1 MKFLSNIK
9 IKHRILLVV
18 TTLLV
23 ILFSAAAFTVYT
35 FSLKRLLRNTQTQ
48 MEVYLGKI
56 SDIIT
61 EIDKQ
66 TPDGF
71 THQDYTQLKTYFNNP
86 AFYSTDYPFMV
97 SREGN
102 YLIHLYKEGQRYP
115 TERLNT
121 MFANANKEGQ
131 FEYFQEV
138 KNERHKIIVYFKKID
153 SYNAFIAIPVNL
165 SEVTQELKTNR
176 VVLLLIIFVGIA
188 LSAIAIN
195 YALRPVINTISKINS
210 SLTRMAEGESPQKI
224 NYNTNDE
231 VGQIAKSLNKLITGL
246 SKTAKFASQIGQN
259 NLSTEF
265 EPLGPNDALGNSLLN
280 MRENLKKASLE
291 EQERKLQDE
300 HRNWVNSGL
309 AKFGDILRQ
318 NNDKLEALSDSVTQ
332 ELVNYLKANQGGLFV
347 VSEDDESE
355 PKLELLSTF
364 AYNRKKSKNKTILFG
379 EGLIGNC
386 AVEKQTI
393 YLKEIPEDYI
403 EITSGLGE
411 APPRTLLIVPL
422 KLEDKVF
429 GVIEIASFNNL
440 LKHEIEFVEKIGENI
455 ASTLSAVKNSIRTN
469 QLLEQSQQQ
478 REEMAAQEEEMR
490 QNMEEMQATQ
500 EEMARKTIEMEGITS
515 AINEALLFCELS
527 QSGSFQFA
535 NLNFL
540 EKFGHTKDTIEDV
553 SIKEF
558 IHPDDIS
565 SFNEVWNTVTKGEI
579 FKGTLKWQN
588 KYDEEFY
595 TLASITPAFDQNNEL
610 YKIFY
615 LGQDITDT
623 KKIELKAKQQAEE
636 IEQNLIKLQEEQ
648 KITKQQEEDISAL
661 LQALDNTCL
670 VTEISPEG
678 EILFINNK
686 NVETLGDSKDKIEGK
701 FHYEL
706 DFEAKTKPEKYK
718 KFWANILEGN
728 TEKRD
733 FSLNVNGK
741 NVWISEQYTP
751 VRDKSGKI
759 TKIINIGIDITEG
772 KEKEMLLQRQIDELM
787 NQLRKYK

>member
-1 MKFLSNIK
+1 
-9 IKHRILLVV
+9 
-18 TTLLV
+18 
-23 ILFSAAAFTVYT
+23 
-35 FSLKRLLRNTQTQ
+35 
-48 MEVYLGKI
+48 
-56 SDIIT
+56 
-61 EIDKQ
+61 
-66 TPDGF
+66 
-71 THQDYTQLKTYFNNP
+71 
-86 AFYSTDYPFMV
+86 
-97 SREGN
+97 
-102 YLIHLYKEGQRYP
+102 
-115 TERLNT
+115 
-121 MFANANKEGQ
+121 
-131 FEYFQEV
+131 
-138 KNERHKIIVYFKKID
+138 
-153 SYNAFIAIPVNL
+153 
-165 SEVTQELKTNR
+165 
-176 VVLLLIIFVGIA
+176 
-188 LSAIAIN
+188 
-195 YALRPVINTISKINS
+195 
-210 SLTRMAEGESPQKI
+210 
-224 NYNTNDE
+224 
-231 VGQIAKSLNKLITGL
+231 
-246 SKTAKFASQIGQN
+246 
-259 NLSTEF
+259 
-265 EPLGPNDALGNSLLN
+265 
-280 MRENLKKASLE
+280 
-291 EQERKLQDE
+291 QERKLQDE

-440 LKHEIEFVEKIGENI
+440 QKHEIEFVEKIGENI
-455 ASTLSAVKNSIRTN
+455 ASTLSAVKNSIRKN

-478 REEMAAQEEEMR
+478 REEMTAQEEEMR

-558 IHPDDIS
+558 IHPDDTS
-565 SFNEVWNTVTKGEI
+565 SFNEAWNTVTKGEI

-648 KITKQQEEDISAL
+648 EITKQQEEDISAL

-706 DFEAKTKPEKYK
+706 DFEAKTKPEKYR
-718 KFWANILEGN
+718 KFWSNILEGN

-759 TKIINIGIDITEG
+759 TKIITIGIDITEG
-772 KEKEMLLQRQIDELM
+772 KEKELLLQKQIDELM

>member
-1 MKFLSNIK
+1 MKFLNNIK

-23 ILFSAAAFTVYT
+23 LLFSAAAFTVYS
-35 FSLKRLLRNTQTQ
+35 FSLKRLLNTTQTQ
-48 MEVYLGKI
+48 MEVYLQKI

-71 THQDYTQLKTYFNNP
+71 SHQDYAQLKNYFNKP
-86 AFYSTDYPFMV
+86 AFYSTDYPFLV
-97 SREGN
+97 SKEGN
-102 YLIHLYKEGQRYP
+102 YLIHLYREGQKYP
-115 TERLNT
+115 TERLNRV
-121 MFANANKEGQ
+121 FADPNKEGF
-131 FEYFQEV
+131 FEYYQEV
-138 KNERHKIIVYFKKID
+138 RNERHKIIVYFKKID
-153 SYNAFIAIPVNL
+153 SYDAFIAIPVNF
-165 SEVTQELKTNR
+165 SEITEDLKTNR
-176 VVLLLIIFVGIA
+176 IILLLIIFAGIT

-195 YALRPVINTISKINS
+195 YALRPVIKTISKINS
-210 SLTRMAEGESPQKI
+210 SLTRMAEGDTPQKI
-224 NYNTNDE
+224 QHSTNDE
-231 VGQIAKSLNKLITGL
+231 VGQIASSLNKLIAGL
-246 SKTAKFASQIGQN
+246 SRTAEFATQIGQN
-259 NLSTEF
+259 NLNTEYA
-265 EPLGPNDALGNSLLN
+265 PLGPNDALGNSLLS
-280 MRENLKKASLE
+280 MRANLKKASLE
-291 EQERKLQDE
+291 EQERKQEDQR
-300 HRNWVNSGL
+300 RNWVNSGL

-318 NNDKLEALSDSVTQ
+318 NNDELEALSDNVTQ
-332 ELVNYLKANQGGLFV
+332 ELVNYLNANQGGLFIV
-347 VSEDDESE
+347 NENEDNEHE
-355 PKLELLSTF
+355 LELLSTF
-364 AYNRKKSKNKTILFG
+364 AYNRKKSKKKTILFG
-379 EGLIGNC
+379 EGLVGNC

-422 KLEDKVF
+422 KLEEKVF
-429 GVIEIASFNNL
+429 GVIELASFNNL
-440 LKHEIEFVEKIGENI
+440 SQHEIEFVEKIGENI
-455 ASTLSAVKNSIRTN
+455 ASTLSAVKNSIRTT

-527 QSGSFQFA
+527 ESGNFQFA

-540 EKFGHTKDTIEDV
+540 EKFGHTKDSIEELT
-553 SIKEF
+553 IKEF
-558 IHPDDIS
+558 IHPDDTTT
-565 SFNEVWNTVTKGEI
+565 FNEAWNTITKGET
-579 FKGTLKWQN
+579 FKGTLKWLN
-588 KYDEEFY
+588 KYNEEFY
-595 TLASITPAFDQNNEL
+595 TLASITPAFDENNEL

-615 LGQDITDT
+615 LGQDITDS
-623 KKIELKAKQQAEE
+623 KNIELKARQQAEE

-648 KITKQQEEDISAL
+648 KITKQQEEEIAAL

-701 FHYEL
+701 LHHEL

-718 KFWANILEGN
+718 KFWNSILEGN
-728 TEKRD
+728 IEKRD
-733 FSLNVNGK
+733 FSLNVKGK
-741 NVWISEQYTP
+741 TVWISEQYTP
-751 VRDKSGKI
+751 IRDKSGKVV
-759 TKIINIGIDITEG
+759 KIINLGINITES
-772 KEKEMLLQRQIDELM
+772 KEKELMLQKQIDELM
-787 NQLRKYK
+787 NQLRKNK